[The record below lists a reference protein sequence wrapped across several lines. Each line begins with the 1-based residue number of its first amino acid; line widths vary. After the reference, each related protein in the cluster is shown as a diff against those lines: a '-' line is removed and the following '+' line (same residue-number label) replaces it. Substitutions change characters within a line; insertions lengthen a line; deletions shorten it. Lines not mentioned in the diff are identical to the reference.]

1 MFQVK
6 FAIMDKGKGMT
17 RVVTVG
23 VFQETSQAKIII
35 FTIRASDHLGLVEF
49 SETGIAAPFCYFHWR
64 IGNRRDR
71 RNGGHYL
78 GHLSRKRGCGRICL
92 LFKCRSS

>member
-49 SETGIAAPFCYFHWR
+49 
-64 IGNRRDR
+64 
-71 RNGGHYL
+71 
-78 GHLSRKRGCGRICL
+78 
-92 LFKCRSS
+92 